1 LQFSAPLR
9 LCEKLLLPVLWPSL
23 RSLATLRLGVN
34 AVAVDCMLK
43 MNLAAA
49 TCA

>member
-1 LQFSAPLR
+1 LQLSAPLR
-9 LCEKLLLPVLWPSL
+9 LCEKLLLPLLWPSM
-23 RSLATLRLGVN
+23 RSLAAVRLGVK
-34 AVAVDCMLK
+34 AVAVDRMLK